1 MSCLVV
7 KSTRLGFNCCNPSE
21 STEKKSKEKLFFLI
35 FIYFFDFRFLHLF
48 RKKLISFKNKI
59 EKK

>member
-1 MSCLVV
+1 LLQSF
-7 KSTRLGFNCCNPSE
+7 RIYR
-21 STEKKSKEKLFFLI
+21 KKSKEKLFFLI